1 MPGYAVVRAAAEK
14 GGQVSRKIILAVVA
28 VVLALSAGVAYAAT
42 QTTASGGTNVCVNDT
57 NGLVRVT
64 NTCREGEHPLTIGG
78 GGGTSQVTQN
88 GTFNVPYGET
98 GGGKVLPLT
107 GVTVSGRCEV
117 FSFPGPF
124 GNAEGANARALV
136 EAASGTTMDFFPG
149 NFNASP
155 KGVTSRLLPPSA
167 SLLPGMGVGYSVTP
181 DVILT
186 SNGATA
192 TLTIGGYVDADSRTC
207 MFLWQAIEA
216 PN

>member
-1 MPGYAVVRAAAEK
+1 
-14 GGQVSRKIILAVVA
+14 VSSRLMLAVVA
-28 VVLALSAGVAYAAT
+28 VVLALGAGVAYAAT
-42 QTTASGGTNVCVNDT
+42 QTTAGGGTNVCVNDT

-64 NTCREGEHPLTIGG
+64 DTCRDGEHPLTIGG
-78 GGGTSQVTQN
+78 GGGTSQVTQK

-117 FSFPGPF
+117 FSPPF
-124 GNAEGANARALV
+124 GGGEGANARVLV

-149 NFNASP
+149 DFNASP
-155 KGVTSRLLPPSA
+155 KGVTSRLLPPAA
-167 SLLPGMGVGYSVTP
+167 SFFPGMGVGYSLTP
-181 DVILT
+181 PVILT
-186 SNGATA
+186 ANGATA

-207 MFLWQAIEA
+207 MFLWQATEA

>member
-1 MPGYAVVRAAAEK
+1 M
-14 GGQVSRKIILAVVA
+14 SRKIILAVVA

-42 QTTASGGTNVCVNDT
+42 QGASGATNVCVNNT
-57 NGLVRVT
+57 NGLMRAAE
-64 NTCREGEHPLTIGG
+64 TCRDGEHPLTIGG
-78 GGGTSQVTQN
+78 GGTTQVTQN
-88 GTFNVPYGET
+88 GTFNVPWGET

-117 FSFPGPF
+117 FSLPF
-124 GNAEGANARALV
+124 GNGEGANARALV

-149 NFNASP
+149 DFNASP

-167 SLLPGMGVGYSVTP
+167 SFAPGMGVSYQLTP
-181 DVILT
+181 PLILT
-186 SNGATA
+186 SNRATA